1 MARYGYDVR
10 VTGAIT
16 IEPPLTWPEIR
27 DNPVVRGLNPSV
39 ADRRHRVPTRRN
51 LDARVQVDE
60 VEVNTANGT
69 LIRREGVAIV
79 ASQSGPYAAYDL
91 LPDVELIAS
100 TFPDHSFRGYLEC
113 RSEDDVWRII
123 IRDGKATEVRPGAA
137 WPHELEDVASKI
149 AHRIRAELVCCQIY
163 ERVNVAKEL
172 TLQEAMESKDWHD
185 LCYWGE
191 AAARLADEEVK
202 Q

>member
-1 MARYGYDVR
+1 VPRYGYDIR
-10 VTGAIT
+10 VTGKIS
-16 IEPPLTWPEIR
+16 IEPPLSWPEIR
-27 DNPVVRGLNPSV
+27 DNPVVRGLEPV
-39 ADRRHRVPTRRN
+39 TRRNSRTARRN

-60 VEVNTANGT
+60 VEVDTPHGM

-79 ASQSGPYAAYDL
+79 PSQNGAFAAYDL
-91 LPDVELIAS
+91 ASDVELIAS
-100 TFPDHSFRGYLEC
+100 TFPDHAFRGYLEC
-113 RSEDDVWRII
+113 RSEEDVWRVI

-137 WPHELEDVASKI
+137 WPHESEDVARKI
-149 AHRIRAELVCCQIY
+149 ATRIRAELVCCHIY

-172 TLQEAMESKDWHD
+172 TLREAMDSPEWHD

-191 AAARLADEEVK
+191 AAARLADEEAG

>member
-10 VTGAIT
+10 VAGAIT

-27 DNPVVRGLNPSV
+27 DNPVVRGLNPTVS
-39 ADRRHRVPTRRN
+39 DRRHHGSMRRN
-51 LDARVQVDE
+51 LDARVRVDE

-91 LPDVELIAS
+91 TADVELIAS
-100 TFPDHSFRGYLEC
+100 TFPEHVFRGYLEC
-113 RSEDDVWRII
+113 QSNDDVWRVI
-123 IRDGKATEVRPGAA
+123 IRDGKAVEVRPGAA
-137 WPHELEDVASKI
+137 WPHEQEDVAARI
-149 AHRIRAELVCCQIY
+149 AHRIRAELVCCHIY
-163 ERVNVAKEL
+163 ERVNVTKEL
-172 TLQEAMESKDWHD
+172 TLEEAKSSDGWHD

-191 AAARLADEEVK
+191 AAARLADAGGE
-202 Q
+202 